1 MLMTM
6 PQPPPPKQPTRTLF
20 LLLMLSMNIPIRRV
34 PIRTGAG
41 TSTRAGTIRAIPA
54 ARGHIMRPLLL
65 LPEDALHWRRRR
77 ARNRSR
83 GRG

>member
-1 MLMTM
+1 MPMPM
-6 PQPPPPKQPTRTLF
+6 PQPPPPKQPTRTLL

-34 PIRTGAG
+34 PIRTGAS

-65 LPEDALHWRRRR
+65 LLKDTFHWR
-77 ARNRSR
+77 
-83 GRG
+83 

>member
-1 MLMTM
+1 MPM
-6 PQPPPPKQPTRTLF
+6 PQPPPPEQPTRTL
-20 LLLMLSMNIPIRRV
+20 LLLFMLKTMHIPIRRV
-34 PIRTGAG
+34 PAPAHTG

-54 ARGHIMRPLLL
+54 ARGHIMRPLLVL
-65 LPEDALHWRRRR
+65 LEDTLHWRRRR